1 MAGDSGPDIFS
12 PITTIVSFPSQ
23 PSTEAWKF
31 MAERG
36 SRSKSMTRFGY
47 TQLMFGSMS
56 TTSFAND
63 PLRKSLARIAWLANS
78 VRVRPSTSSW
88 EPPYRIVM
96 VELPQDRIRQ
106 AETLKLPTPDLDS
119 FICCKELPIAGIGA
133 VPFG

>member
-1 MAGDSGPDIFS
+1 VEVYGGKRLQEQIDDAIRLHAINVWLDEHDLI
-12 PITTIVSFPSQ
+12 
-23 PSTEAWKF
+23 
-31 MAERG
+31 
-36 SRSKSMTRFGY
+36 
-47 TQLMFGSMS
+47 
-56 TTSFAND
+56 AND